1 MGARRRPRLVQT
13 LSLLLLLCC
22 CGLAAPA
29 AAHRVSPTGTAGR
42 RGGWDAEWAA
52 RRKGKLNA
60 VLEALYDVAKE
71 HSDVLEYYAYHP
83 EAAEGDGLGRVAG
96 SLLPGLSLLAQE
108 GLDEHQLELTRRE
121 EALMEEGRET
131 QVGAVAVDR
140 DAQLQPAGSAEED
153 GRRADSDG
161 QQHCPTAGS
170 SSSSSSSSS
179 VAAAG
184 PARCAGPIPSAVQGR
199 DPTLPFYKFV
209 IVLASA
215 PSHFDYRQ
223 TMRETWLSPDSLG
236 ARANETLVLF
246 AVGQVREPSLE
257 AQLVEEHARAGDLL
271 RTPSYDGY
279 RNLSLKVF
287 EGYEL
292 VLQRHRF
299 KWLVRCDDNN
309 VVVMGRVLEQL
320 ETSMR
325 DRDELRFV
333 SIYTRD

>member
-1 MGARRRPRLVQT
+1 M
-13 LSLLLLLCC
+13 
-22 CGLAAPA
+22 
-29 AAHRVSPTGTAGR
+29 
-42 RGGWDAEWAA
+42 
-52 RRKGKLNA
+52 
-60 VLEALYDVAKE
+60 
-71 HSDVLEYYAYHP
+71 
-83 EAAEGDGLGRVAG
+83 
-96 SLLPGLSLLAQE
+96 
-108 GLDEHQLELTRRE
+108 
-121 EALMEEGRET
+121 
-131 QVGAVAVDR
+131 
-140 DAQLQPAGSAEED
+140 
-153 GRRADSDG
+153 
-161 QQHCPTAGS
+161 
-170 SSSSSSSSS
+170 
-179 VAAAG
+179 
-184 PARCAGPIPSAVQGR
+184 QGR